1 MKGKSCVVI
10 AALFVCGALAPM
22 DSSARLNAF
31 NPRQQ
36 QGHHYLEG
44 IDLNTLPSTA
54 MPVVT
59 LSPTSLLFS
68 CYLPPLTCPSTARKK
83 LVTLKNTGNA
93 TLRITSIVK
102 SGVNFSEWNYCGSS
116 LSPGMSCTIVVYWS
130 SLSPYSYGTITIT
143 DNALNSPQKVPLRG
157 VVRSGPL

>member
-36 QGHHYLEG
+36 PGHHYLEG

-54 MPVVT
+54 KPVVT
-59 LSPTSLLFS
+59 LSSTSLLFACS
-68 CYLPPLTCPSTARKK
+68 PPPFQCTSTQRKK
-83 LVTLKNTGNA
+83 TVTLKNTGNA

-116 LSPGMSCTIVVYWS
+116 LSPGTSCTIVVYWS
-130 SLSPYSYGTITIT
+130 SVRQSSYGTITIT
-143 DNALNSPQKVPLRG
+143 DNAANSPQTVSLRG
-157 VVRSGPL
+157 ILRYYVL